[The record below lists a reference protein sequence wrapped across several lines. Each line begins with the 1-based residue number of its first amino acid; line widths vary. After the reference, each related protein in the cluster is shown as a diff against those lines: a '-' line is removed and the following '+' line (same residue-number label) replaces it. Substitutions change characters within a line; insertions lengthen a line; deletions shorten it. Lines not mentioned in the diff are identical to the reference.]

1 MGYSPDD
8 DLCCGAA
15 EAASDGFF
23 DTFNT
28 PSWDTW
34 VALTWRSDRCWLVS
48 WVPPEWTLRAGAG
61 IDVNPE
67 QCIQWLD
74 DFDWRER

>member
-8 DLCCGAA
+8 DLCDGAA
-15 EAASDGFF
+15 EAESAGFF

-28 PSWDTW
+28 PPWDTW
-34 VALTWRSDRCWLVS
+34 VALTSRNDRCWLVS
-48 WVPPEWTLRAGAG
+48 WVPPEQIRLADGG
-61 IDVNPE
+61 IEVNPE

-74 DFDWRER
+74 DFEWRGR